1 MRRAKT
7 LAVSLAALL
16 ALALAALTFG
26 VSSAS
31 ALPGP
36 VTQDLIAGQNQVVG
50 SVIATPLS
58 STSLKVEYQLN
69 AGWCLTQT
77 HVAAATSLAGIP
89 HTKTGNPIPGQFP
102 QGDTFST
109 CQTSAGPYT
118 FTGLTTTPAYVA
130 AHAVVWD
137 KSSLTTTTVVSRP
150 GVTVNGS
157 GSAVAALEPGV
168 GVSYPGCPAGDDDSI
183 PSLWDSNAKL
193 LGGATPNWGSAD
205 WIWTTPY
212 PLTPVAGEV
221 ATFSDGFTLPAG
233 FQLGGTLTITADNAY
248 SATLNSTLLGHSISL
263 GPGFPGTL
271 MENAQVGSWGV
282 ASQGWQLVNQ
292 YPLTGLVAGANTLH
306 VTAANEYMYPDD
318 SYLNWDSGAQT
329 YLGSISIDPDG
340 ATQCINPAGLIYNL
354 TAGTYTHS
362 ETAWA
367 AGTGF
372 AGANW
377 ATYFTVPLS

>member
-1 MRRAKT
+1 MKRART
-7 LAVSLAALL
+7 LVLSVAALFALAVT
-16 ALALAALTFG
+16 ALTIG

-31 ALPGP
+31 ALEPT
-36 VTQDLIAGQNQVVG
+36 VTQNLIAGQNQVVG

-58 STSLKVEYQLN
+58 STSLKVEYKMN
-69 AGWCLTQT
+69 TGWCLTQT
-77 HVAAATSLAGIP
+77 HVAAGTLAQIP
-89 HTKTGNPIPGQFP
+89 KTKTGNPIPGQFP

-109 CQTSAGPYT
+109 CQDSAGPYT
-118 FTGLTTTPAYVA
+118 FTGLPNPAYVA

-137 KSSLTTTTVVSRP
+137 ESSLATTTVVSRP
-150 GVTVNGS
+150 GVTTGL
-157 GSAVAALEPGV
+157 GPAVAATEPGV
-168 GVSYPGCPAGDDDSI
+168 GVSYPACPAGDNDAI
-183 PSLWDSNAKL
+183 PSLWDGNAKL
-193 LGGATPNWGSAD
+193 LGGSTPNWGSAD

-221 ATFSDGFTLPAG
+221 ATFSDGFTVPAG

-292 YPLTGLVAGANTLH
+292 YPLSGLKAGANTLN

-318 SYLNWDSGAQT
+318 SYLNWDNGAQT

-340 ATQCINPAGLIYNL
+340 ATQCINPAGLIYKL
-354 TAGTYTHS
+354 EAGTYTHS
-362 ETAWA
+362 ETAWG

-377 ATYFTVPLS
+377 ATYFTVQLP